1 VARGGGIIDDA
12 ELPAVELL
20 DLGEH
25 RLKGLPSKQRL
36 FQLQVSGLPSKFPP
50 PRTPEAEGRR
60 PGVGTFISTDL
71 AGSRRLIRELG
82 DEASAALFAE
92 YRKAVTTAVEAGNGV
107 VLECSGDHAF
117 AVFGSPSDALRAAA
131 GVRQAVRSLS
141 WQSDWDVPVEI
152 IVHSGRWSGDPHEP
166 AASTAFFRLVLLAKL
181 VEPGQILVSQTTAS
195 LVEGD
200 QSAPALRTIGERD
213 LPELGETVRLY
224 ELGRTELGPISGIPS
239 GGKWL
244 PNAERSCLIRLSPAR
259 LRLRCWMARSSNS
272 RHRFSAIPSD

>member
-1 VARGGGIIDDA
+1 MARGGGIIDDA

-50 PRTPEAEGRR
+50 PRTLEAEGRR

-166 AASTAFFRLVLLAKL
+166 AASPPFAM
-181 VEPGQILVSQTTAS
+181 P
-195 LVEGD
+195 D
-200 QSAPALRTIGERD
+200 
-213 LPELGETVRLY
+213 
-224 ELGRTELGPISGIPS
+224 GPIQQQSSPIQSDSERLKAGREPS
-239 GGKWL
+239 
-244 PNAERSCLIRLSPAR
+244 SCLPGSHPESPANQH
-259 LRLRCWMARSSNS
+259 L
-272 RHRFSAIPSD
+272 SAWIGGGGGI

>member
-25 RLKGLPSKQRL
+25 RLKGLPSRQRL

-166 AASTAFFRLVLLAKL
+166 AASTAFFRLVLGLSLGSRAGG
-181 VEPGQILVSQTTAS
+181 VAS
-195 LVEGD
+195 ERRAQLPD
-200 QSAPALRTIGERD
+200 PAVARAIEAAMLD
-213 LPELGETVRLY
+213 
-224 ELGRTELGPISGIPS
+224 GPI
-239 GGKWL
+239 
-244 PNAERSCLIRLSPAR
+244 
-259 LRLRCWMARSSNS
+259 SNS